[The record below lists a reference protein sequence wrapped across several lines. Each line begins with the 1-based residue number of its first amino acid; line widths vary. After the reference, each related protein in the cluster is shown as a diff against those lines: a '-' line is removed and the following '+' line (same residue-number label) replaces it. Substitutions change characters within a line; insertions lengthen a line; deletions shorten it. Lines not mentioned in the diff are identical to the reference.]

1 MSNKKTTFHIVSI
14 KPGDDISIGK
24 NYEANNLGEAYK
36 MWQDDVDTKD
46 NEFLVAYG
54 HAILSRP
61 LLMASEIEAVEL
73 QQTNT

>member
-14 KPGDDISIGK
+14 KPGQDVSVGK
-24 NYEANNLGEAYK
+24 SYEADNLGDAYK

-61 LLMASEIEAVEL
+61 LLMAPEIEAVDL

>member
-36 MWQDDVDTKD
+36 MWQDDVDNKD
-46 NEFLVAYG
+46 N
-54 HAILSRP
+54 
-61 LLMASEIEAVEL
+61 
-73 QQTNT
+73 